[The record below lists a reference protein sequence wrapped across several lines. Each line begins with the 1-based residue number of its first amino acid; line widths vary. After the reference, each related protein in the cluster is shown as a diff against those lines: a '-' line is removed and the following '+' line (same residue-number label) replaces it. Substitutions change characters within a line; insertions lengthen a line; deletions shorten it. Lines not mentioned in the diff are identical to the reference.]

1 MQVTEF
7 PSKPLD
13 RRAAATHLVPV
24 AIPDGPRIIH
34 AEEMNKPYRIY
45 HQGMKD
51 GDALEVAVESMIDK
65 SRVRAGRLLVFAGAM
80 LCASRAA
87 QGQLISGEAEK
98 PWQPPSG
105 FASKQ
110 REAAEQDRRT
120 QIEAVH
126 RYSLSE
132 LVDLAERYNPSTRA
146 AWENARAAAARL
158 GIARSDLLPALNAV
172 ALTNTTRVGILFDD
186 VFVQQTL
193 GVFQPMLQ
201 LNYLI
206 FDFGARSARIDE
218 ARQRLFGAN
227 LTFNRMLLDLLFETM
242 RRYYELLN
250 AMGQRDAAQV
260 NYDNAD
266 TVRKAVDARLTVGLA
281 TLPDA
286 LEARAAAAQANFTL
300 QTAIGDVDI
309 RRGDLLSL
317 LGAAPSEHLQVQPLA
332 EIPTPARL
340 DIDVHEATERSL
352 SLRPEIGE
360 QTAEREAARA
370 EIRAAR
376 SAFLPTL
383 QSQGQV
389 GEYRTYGKQ
398 DLFPAAYAGPQG
410 EWNVNVSVEWD
421 LFDGG
426 RRSNQLAEAHAN
438 ERRAQA
444 QIDQTRDE
452 VEQQVWTAYVT
463 VRTAFYQ
470 RDAAA
475 ALLASS
481 QSSYDAALRS
491 YQLGLRST
499 VDVVSAQRILA
510 QALSSDVAA
519 RTTLLKGLADFAY
532 RTGDLLQSASG
543 KSHP

>member
-1 MQVTEF
+1 
-7 PSKPLD
+7 
-13 RRAAATHLVPV
+13 
-24 AIPDGPRIIH
+24 
-34 AEEMNKPYRIY
+34 
-45 HQGMKD
+45 
-51 GDALEVAVESMIDK
+51 MIDE
-65 SRVRAGRLLVFAGAM
+65 SSVRAGRLLMFAVAM
-80 LCASRAA
+80 LCALRCA
-87 QGQLISGEAEK
+87 QGQLISGEVEQ

-110 REAAEQDRRT
+110 REAAEQDLRT
-120 QIEAVH
+120 RIDADH
-126 RYSLSE
+126 PYTLLE
-132 LVDLAERYNPSTRA
+132 LVDLAERHNPSTRA

-158 GIARSDLLPALNAV
+158 GIARSDLLPAVNAV
-172 ALTNTTRVGILFDD
+172 ALTNTTREGILFDD

-193 GVFQPMLQ
+193 GIFQPMLQ

-218 ARQRLFGAN
+218 ARQRLLGAN
-227 LTFNRMLLDLLFETM
+227 LAFNRAFLDVLFNTM

-250 AMGQRDAAQV
+250 AIGQRDAARV
-260 NYDNAD
+260 NFDNAE

-286 LEARAAAAQANFTL
+286 LEARAAAAQANFAL
-300 QTAIGDVDI
+300 QAAIGDVDI

-332 EIPTPARL
+332 EIPTPDHL
-340 DIDVHEATERSL
+340 DIDVHDATERSL
-352 SLRPEIGE
+352 SIRPEIGA

-376 SAFLPTL
+376 SAFYPTL
-383 QSQGQV
+383 QFQGQV
-389 GEYRTYGKQ
+389 GVFGAYGKQ
-398 DLFPAAYAGPQG
+398 DLFPGASIRPQG
-410 EWNVNVSVEWD
+410 EWNVNVSLEWD

-426 RRSNQLAEAHAN
+426 RRSNQLAEARAV
-438 ERRAQA
+438 EKRAQA

-452 VEQQVWTAYVT
+452 VEEQVWTAYVT

-475 ALLASS
+475 ALLAAS
-481 QSSYDAALRS
+481 QTSYDAALRS

-499 VDVVSAQRILA
+499 VDVVSAQRTLA

-519 RTTLLKGLADFAY
+519 RTTVLTGLAGLAY
-532 RTGDLLQSASG
+532 RTGDLLQSASR

>member
-1 MQVTEF
+1 
-7 PSKPLD
+7 
-13 RRAAATHLVPV
+13 
-24 AIPDGPRIIH
+24 
-34 AEEMNKPYRIY
+34 
-45 HQGMKD
+45 
-51 GDALEVAVESMIDK
+51 
-65 SRVRAGRLLVFAGAM
+65 VFASAM
-80 LCASRAA
+80 LCVLRCA
-87 QGQLISGEAEK
+87 QGQLISGDAER

-120 QIEAVH
+120 HIEADH
-126 RYSLSE
+126 SYTLSE
-132 LVDLAERYNPSTRA
+132 LVELAERHNPSTRA

-158 GIARSDLLPALNAV
+158 GIARSDLLPAVNAV
-172 ALTNTTRVGILFDD
+172 ALINTAREGILFGD
-186 VFVQQTL
+186 VFVWQTL
-193 GVFQPMLQ
+193 GIFQPMLQ

-206 FDFGARSARIDE
+206 FDFGGRSARIDE
-218 ARQRLFGAN
+218 ARQRLLGAN
-227 LTFNRMLLDLLFETM
+227 LSFNRTFLDVLFETM

-250 AMGQRDAAQV
+250 SVGQRDAAQA
-260 NYDNAD
+260 NFDNAE

-300 QTAIGDVDI
+300 QAAIGDVDI
-309 RRGDLLSL
+309 RRGDLLSH
-317 LGAAPSEHLQVQPLA
+317 LGAAPSERLQVQPLA
-332 EIPTPARL
+332 EIPTPDHFDL
-340 DIDVHEATERSL
+340 DVHEATQRSL

-376 SAFLPTL
+376 SAYFPTL
-383 QSQGQV
+383 QFQGQA
-389 GEYRTYGKQ
+389 GEFRAYGKQ
-398 DLFPAAYAGPQG
+398 DLTPGVNTGPHD
-410 EWNVNVSVEWD
+410 EWNINVSLEWD

-426 RRSNQLAEAHAN
+426 RRFNQLAEARAN
-438 ERRAQA
+438 EKKAQA

-452 VEQQVWTAYVT
+452 VERQVWSAYVT

-475 ALLASS
+475 ALLAAS
-481 QSSYDAALRS
+481 QTSYNAALRS

-499 VDVVSAQRILA
+499 VDVVSAQRTLA

-519 RTTLLKGLADFAY
+519 RTTVLRELANFAY
-532 RTGDLLQSASG
+532 RTGDLLQSASR

>member
-1 MQVTEF
+1 M
-7 PSKPLD
+7 
-13 RRAAATHLVPV
+13 RR
-24 AIPDGPRIIH
+24 
-34 AEEMNKPYRIY
+34 
-45 HQGMKD
+45 
-51 GDALEVAVESMIDK
+51 
-65 SRVRAGRLLVFAGAM
+65 RLLLFAGAV
-80 LCASRAA
+80 LCAFRCAP
-87 QGQLISGEAEK
+87 GQLISSEPAK
-98 PWQPPSG
+98 PFQPPSG
-105 FASKQ
+105 FALKQ
-110 REAAEQDRRT
+110 RQAAQQDRRT
-120 QIEAVH
+120 NIDPNHA
-126 RYSLSE
+126 YTLSE

-146 AWENARAAAARL
+146 AWENTRAAGARL
-158 GIARSDLLPALNAV
+158 GIARSDLLPSVNAV
-172 ALTNTTRVGILFDD
+172 ALTNTTRTGILFND

-193 GVFQPMLQ
+193 GIFQPMLQ

-218 ARQRLFGAN
+218 ARQQLLGAN
-227 LTFNRMLLDLLFETM
+227 LTFNRTFLDVLFETM
-242 RRYYELLN
+242 RRYYDLLN

-260 NYDNAD
+260 NFDNAE

-300 QTAIGDVDI
+300 QAAIGDLDI
-309 RRGDLLSL
+309 RRGNLLSL

-332 EIPTPARL
+332 EIPTPEHL
-340 DIDVHEATERSL
+340 DIDVHEGTERSL

-376 SAFLPTL
+376 SAFFPTL
-383 QSQGQV
+383 QIQGQV
-389 GEYRTYGKQ
+389 GALRAYGKQ
-398 DLFPAAYAGPQG
+398 DLFPPAYIGPQG
-410 EWNVNVSVEWD
+410 EWNVNMSVEWD

-426 RRSNQLAEAHAN
+426 RRSNQVAEARAN
-438 ERRAQA
+438 EKRAQA

-475 ALLASS
+475 ALLAAS
-481 QSSYDAALRS
+481 QSSYNAALKS

-499 VDVVSAQRILA
+499 VDVVSAQRTLA
-510 QALSSDVAA
+510 QALSSDVSA
-519 RTTLLKGLADFAY
+519 RTTLLTGLADFAY
-532 RTGDLLQSASG
+532 RTGDLLQSASR